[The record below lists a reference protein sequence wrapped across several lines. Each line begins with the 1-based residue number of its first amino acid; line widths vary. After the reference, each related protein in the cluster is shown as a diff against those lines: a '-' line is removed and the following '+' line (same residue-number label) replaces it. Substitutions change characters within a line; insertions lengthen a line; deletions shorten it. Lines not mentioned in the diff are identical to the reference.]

1 MPNEKPTKTRTSKP
15 KKMDDLAITYY
26 KIDAPYTTFRKIVQ
40 WVKRNIVLKQ
50 FDFST
55 REGAKEAVEFVSGS
69 YEQLH
74 ILPFTDVSDED
85 YTYYTRLLRVY
96 CKKQRDM
103 SIEEFEQK
111 ALPIKVSR
119 HNLHEEKV
127 AWTAGNAT
135 NSVHDEAG
143 SLKGFEYSPQLMY
156 DFHYLLAET
165 FVRNHFYEQI
175 QPYRNEWEKQVAR
188 FVYQFHGAKKEILT
202 PQDDYIQEVFTKTI
216 QDEYPDERFLVA
228 QAQSLNSY
236 IPMFYMREVH
246 NHRLLSELLPDYL
259 KQFKKVKSE
268 RVPKERKQTIKK
280 MVYETNGNIQPSHR
294 KLMNENVF
302 LTDFGE
308 VEVHNEMEIN
318 AFHQAERD
326 YKLFRAHIAL
336 PPKRKEVS
344 LRFKKLGNLNAT
356 GSYFTETKDIIVDI
370 RSVDAFTHEIG
381 HYIDY
386 EWSEEGQ
393 LCKQDAFQP
402 IYDAYCEWVKRNIVQ
417 LPVSHPIRKQWV
429 GNSNYNHAYYLQKL
443 EVFARVFEIYV
454 WEVVPPIILG
464 KDKLDEVLFPKD
476 NEFHLQVLAYF
487 EELFNIKESQSLRSD
502 STATSSSK

>member
-1 MPNEKPTKTRTSKP
+1 MPSEKTTKTRTPKP
-15 KKMDDLAITYY
+15 KTIDDLAITYY

-55 REGAKEAVEFVSGS
+55 REGAKEAVEFVSGT

-96 CKKQRDM
+96 CKKQDI
-103 SIEEFEQK
+103 SIEEFEQQ
-111 ALPIKVSR
+111 ALPFKVSR

-127 AWTAGNAT
+127 AWVAGNAT

-143 SLKGFEYSPQLMY
+143 SLKGFEYNPQLMY

-165 FVRNHFYEQI
+165 LVRNHFYEHI
-175 QPYRNEWEKQVAR
+175 QPHRKEWEKQVAR
-188 FVYQFHGAKKEILT
+188 FVYQFHGTEKEILT
-202 PQDDYIQEVFTKTI
+202 PQDDYIQQVFTKTI
-216 QDEYPDERFLVA
+216 QDEYPDKRFLIV

-236 IPMFYMREVH
+236 ISMFYMREVY

-259 KQFKKVKSE
+259 QQFKKVKSE
-268 RVPKERKQTIKK
+268 RVPKERKQAIKK
-280 MVYETNGNIQPSHR
+280 LVNETNDNIQPSHR
-294 KLMNENVF
+294 KLMNDNVF

-308 VEVHNEMEIN
+308 VEVHNEMEIS
-318 AFHQAERD
+318 AFHRAETD
-326 YKLFRAHIAL
+326 YQVFRSHIVL
-336 PPKRKEVS
+336 PPKREEVS

-356 GSYFTETKDIIVDI
+356 GSYFTETKDIIIDI

-393 LCKQDAFQP
+393 LCEQEAFQP
-402 IYDAYCEWVKRNIVQ
+402 IYEAYCERIKINIGK
-417 LPVSHPIRKQWV
+417 LPVSHPIRKRWV
-429 GNSNYNHAYYLQKL
+429 SNNNYNRAYYLQKQ
-443 EVFARVFEIYV
+443 EAFARVFEMYV
-454 WEVVPPIILG
+454 WEVVPSITLG
-464 KDKLDEVLFPKD
+464 KDELDESLFPSD
-476 NEFHLQVLAYF
+476 DAFRLQVIAYF
-487 EELFNIKESQSLRSD
+487 KELFNLKESPSLRSV
-502 STATSSSK
+502 SNATS